1 MNYKNKAKM
10 KIFKYVILS
19 ASKYEKLLDQVAK
32 VSANNLKLSKGI
44 LDISNVKD
52 EYAIENAMLKDRL
65 ASYSKDKKTKKNGS
79 KLN

>member
-1 MNYKNKAKM
+1 M

-19 ASKYEKLLDQVAK
+19 ASKYDKLLEELMTVF
-32 VSANNLKLSKGI
+32 ANNIKLSKDI
-44 LDISNVKD
+44 LDISNIKN

>member
-1 MNYKNKAKM
+1 M